1 MKNPVNQETQAQSR
15 DERIGALAYQIWEE
29 EGRPDG
35 RSEVHWYVAC
45 EMIDA
50 EDAAAEPLPTWLNKQ
65 DAKPQAE
72 ERPVT
77 LELKKKSAA

>member
-1 MKNPVNQETQAQSR
+1 MKNPVAQETRALSR

-72 ERPVT
+72 ERPAS